1 MKAEVGTA
9 IRSSIQNNTPSL
21 DGQPDTLQGVLHTA
35 WSLIKAG
42 VRDRSSNFHLPTVA
56 SISTEG
62 FPVMQT
68 VVLRGA
74 DVKKCVLRIHTYQRS
89 KIFQNSRIILEFPCI
104 SMTHR

>member
-21 DGQPDTLQGVLHTA
+21 DGQPDTLQGGLHTA

-42 VRDRSSNFHLPTVA
+42 VRDRSSNFHLPIVA

-62 FPVMQT
+62 FRVMQT

-74 DVKKCVLRIHTYQRS
+74 DVKKRVLRVHTDRRS
-89 KIFQNSRIILEFPCI
+89 KIFQHSRIILKFPCI
-104 SMTHR
+104 SMFH